1 MRRPLAV
8 GFLLLFATLASAQLP
23 GGNVYVGYSFVR
35 ADIPT
40 NTILATTSGSTN
52 FSGWNG
58 SLELKFLPWVGG
70 VADFGGN
77 YGTQHINLN
86 CEVIVP
92 CPTTSFNANLNLHT
106 YLFGP
111 RVSVPIGRVT
121 PFAHALFGLAQTGG
135 HALSFSESDSS
146 FSTALGGGIDYR
158 LIRPIAWR
166 LQGDLLHTRFF
177 GSTQNNF
184 RFSTGLVLRF

>member
-1 MRRPLAV
+1 MRRLLAV
-8 GFLLLFATLASAQLP
+8 GSLVLFATVASAQLP
-23 GGNVYVGYSFVR
+23 GGNVYVGYSFVH
-35 ADIPT
+35 ADIPA
-40 NTILATTSGSTN
+40 NTVLATTSGNN

-58 SLELKFLPWVGG
+58 SLELKLLPWVGG

-77 YGTQHINLN
+77 YGTQHINVN
-86 CEVIVP
+86 CGAIIP
-92 CPTTSFNANLNLHT
+92 CPPTFSFDANLNLHT

-111 RVSVPIGRVT
+111 RVSVPVGRVT
-121 PFAHALFGLAQTGG
+121 PFAHALFGAAHTGV
-135 HALSFSESDSS
+135 HALGFSESDTS

-166 LQGDLLHTRFF
+166 VQGDFLHTRFF

>member
-1 MRRPLAV
+1 MRTLLAA
-8 GFLLLFATLASAQLP
+8 GFLLLFTTLASAQLP

-35 ADIPT
+35 ADIPA
-40 NTILATTSGSTN
+40 NTVLVTASGSTTFN
-52 FSGWNG
+52 GWNG
-58 SLELKFLPWVGG
+58 SLELKLLPWVGG

-77 YGTQHINLN
+77 YGTQHISLN
-86 CEVIVP
+86 CQLIVP
-92 CPTTSFNANLNLHT
+92 CPTTSINANVNLHT

-135 HALSFSESDSS
+135 HAFSFSESDSS
-146 FSTALGGGIDYR
+146 FSTAIGGGIDYR

-166 LQGDLLHTRFF
+166 VQGDFLHTRFF
-177 GSTQNNF
+177 NTTQNNF
-184 RFSTGLVLRF
+184 RFSTGLALHF